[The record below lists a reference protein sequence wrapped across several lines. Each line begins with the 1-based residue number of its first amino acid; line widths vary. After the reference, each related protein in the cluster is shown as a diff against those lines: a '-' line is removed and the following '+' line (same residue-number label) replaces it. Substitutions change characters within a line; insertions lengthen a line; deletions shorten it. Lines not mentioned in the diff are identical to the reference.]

1 MATCLWLQTSW
12 KPLMCAFEKT
22 GASLRLSRHYTVCY
36 LWHCH
41 CSPSVWKDLYEVSF
55 KNAHKAAQ
63 TEIYGCTSDIFFF
76 RALPQRRD
84 KFLEHIV
91 TGDETWVSNYKPVSN
106 QQKSPGCNDIKC
118 WVIKV
123 HIREPQMWWFKFLNH
138 CWKYRHVLEEWNVAK
153 HVPYLGREITQKLNI
168 TMA

>member
-1 MATCLWLQTSW
+1 MITDELKTTDVRIWENRCFTTDRLHNAFPAITQCVIYDTATVHLLYGKICMRWVSRMLTKQH
-12 KPLMCAFEKT
+12 KQKYMVA
-22 GASLRLSRHYTVCY
+22 LR
-36 LWHCH
+36 
-41 CSPSVWKDLYEVSF
+41 
-55 KNAHKAAQ
+55 
-63 TEIYGCTSDIFFF
+63 IFFF

-91 TGDETWVSNYKPVSN
+91 TGDETWVSNYKHESN

-123 HIREPQMWWFKFLNH
+123 HIREPQMWLFKFLNH

-153 HVPYLGREITQKLNI
+153 HVPYLGREITQKLKI